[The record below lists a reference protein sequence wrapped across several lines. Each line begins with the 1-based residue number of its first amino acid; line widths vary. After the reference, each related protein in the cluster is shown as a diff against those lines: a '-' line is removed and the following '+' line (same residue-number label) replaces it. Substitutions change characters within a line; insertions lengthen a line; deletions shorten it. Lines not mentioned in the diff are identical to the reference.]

1 MPENQVYKMVGPV
14 LLKQDQAEAKG
25 NVDKRLEFIEGEMYV
40 PVLAQRPM
48 TGPCTML
55 TIVSYRQY
63 EGGGSAEGFD

>member
-40 PVLAQRPM
+40 GLSCWPRRAELDD
-48 TGPCTML
+48 TG
-55 TIVSYRQY
+55 
-63 EGGGSAEGFD
+63 